1 MTVESVGINTP
12 KLENDQK
19 TTLCLISVFFSD
31 LIRFC
36 FMMVSFSTTAPR
48 YSLSS
53 FFFLAIVS
61 FSSSHD
67 GYTTTTTT
75 TTTTTVTNNNNN
87 NNNSKTLTEV
97 AQLLS
102 AKPSVTSRPVS
113 VCEDLTVFFKSFCR
127 KRLFDTHPNL
137 TSRLIRPAVNTI

>member
-1 MTVESVGINTP
+1 MTKRPLYVSF
-12 KLENDQK
+12 L
-19 TTLCLISVFFSD
+19 FFSD

-67 GYTTTTTT
+67 GYTTTTT